1 MRIHTNCFFPDNLSR
16 PTPYKYYYYFNN
28 LTDNMVPVITAAIAA
43 IIITPQKI
51 SDSEVNYPL
60 SKANGLPASSTS

>member
-1 MRIHTNCFFPDNLSR
+1 
-16 PTPYKYYYYFNN
+16 
-28 LTDNMVPVITAAIAA
+28 MVPVITAAIAA